1 MTRLLSAEQLEL
13 LRGYLRKLQSKATS
27 VSAPPLAKLTI
38 EELEILLEAHEENTR
53 LRKEVRAYERIRRAS
68 SRDNRALLDPIRN
81 EPEIAAV
88 QQQIERGIHVNNPL
102 ATAVGSLITRLKA
115 ERHA

>member
-1 MTRLLSAEQLEL
+1 MTRLLSAKQLEL
-13 LRGYLRKLQSKATS
+13 LKDYLRNLQSKATS
-27 VSAPPLAKLTI
+27 VSAPLAKLTI

-53 LRKEVRAYERIRRAS
+53 LREEVRAYERIRRVS

-88 QQQIERGIHVNNPL
+88 QRQIERGIHVNNPL